1 MAKAV
6 HSMGGRICTYMLL
19 WVPLQDLVVRPW
31 GTSLH
36 ERDSTSHGGV
46 HHVGLEAA
54 FELKAHVEA
63 KFHIY
68 YFVLRS

>member
-1 MAKAV
+1 
-6 HSMGGRICTYMLL
+6 
-19 WVPLQDLVVRPW
+19 VRPW

-46 HHVGLEAA
+46 HHVGLKAA
-54 FELKAHVEA
+54 SELKAHVDA